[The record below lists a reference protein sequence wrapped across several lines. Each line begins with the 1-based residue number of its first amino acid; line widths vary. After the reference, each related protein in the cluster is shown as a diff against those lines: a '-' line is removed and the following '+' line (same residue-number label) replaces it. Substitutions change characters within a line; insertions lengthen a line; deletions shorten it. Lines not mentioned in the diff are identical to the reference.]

1 MTERFSDLW
10 EGVDTPELTGEEAT
24 PLDRERVRNLVR
36 ARIAPKKARRRP
48 LRRLLLAAGTA
59 AALALG
65 AGAAAG
71 YFTPSQV
78 FAPYFGEETAPL
90 TDGQRDALDTV
101 GRTFPDGVTSNGA
114 TLTPLA
120 ALADENCYYLRLRVE
135 APVGT
140 VLPDLDGETEGYY
153 QLFGMG
159 KGEALELDLSAY
171 EDYGWDLSLDWLP
184 DDDPTDNV
192 KEVVLRYVKQPDT
205 ALDFHDGISKPL
217 TIHGLWVQ
225 SPDKEYTP
233 VFTGE
238 FTFDIGLYFESQ
250 VVEVDTLGA
259 TFTNSTYGFTNRL
272 EELTLSPL
280 SLSCRWSTNLEENGI
295 IGAALGD
302 LRIVLKDGTVFW
314 PKETT
319 VRNPDK
325 RDSRFDESSVKDTFV
340 HTYDTSEVFDAPL
353 DLSQVDYIQYGD
365 TKLTLPQS

>member
-36 ARIAPKKARRRP
+36 ARISPKKARRRP
-48 LRRLLLAAGTA
+48 VRKLLLAAGTA

-90 TDGQRDALDTV
+90 TEGQRDALDTV
-101 GRTFPDGVTSNGA
+101 GQTFTEGVTSNGA

-135 APVGT
+135 APAGT

-159 KGEALELDLSAY
+159 KGEGIDLDLSAY
-171 EDYGWDLSLDWLP
+171 KDYGWDLSQDWLP
-184 DDDPTDNV
+184 DPDPTDNE
-192 KEVVLRYVKQPDT
+192 KEVVLRFTGQTGT

-259 TFTNSTYGFTNRL
+259 TWTNDPYGFTNRL
-272 EELTLSPL
+272 EALTLSPL
-280 SLSCRWSTNLEENGI
+280 SLSCRWSTNLEENDVIMSAVGEV
-295 IGAALGD
+295 
-302 LRIVLKDGTVFW
+302 RIVLKDGTVFW
-314 PKETT
+314 PKETI
-319 VRNPDK
+319 VRNPGK

-340 HTYDTSEVFDAPL
+340 HTYDTSEVFDVPL
-353 DLSQVDYIQYGD
+353 DLSQVDYIQYGE